1 MGGMC
6 DPTELTVVLLLCS
19 HAGRYIRRQISSSM
33 VSLDTPR
40 TCYAVNRAERN
51 RNIQVVLFL
60 AGMLDQ
66 KTFLREG
73 VSWLACGTHKGKRY
87 TDH

>member
-51 RNIQVVLFL
+51 CNIQVVLFFSRD
-60 AGMLDQ
+60 ARPEDIFASRRFVARM
-66 KTFLREG
+66 R
-73 VSWLACGTHKGKRY
+73 HP
-87 TDH
+87 